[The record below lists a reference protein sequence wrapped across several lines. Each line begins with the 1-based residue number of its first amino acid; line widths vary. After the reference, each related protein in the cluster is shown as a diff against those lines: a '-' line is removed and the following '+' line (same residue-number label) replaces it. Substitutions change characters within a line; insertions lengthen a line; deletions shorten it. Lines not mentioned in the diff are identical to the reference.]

1 MPNQDGLRFL
11 FDIQDKISAKLAKI
25 EAKAKASAKNID
37 KAFTRA
43 SKSQQTNSAKAVAS
57 EQRRI
62 IAVEKSH
69 AKAVALL
76 QRESDARSR
85 STAKTVANEQ
95 KRIRAVEKSHA
106 RANALRASEAAKATQ
121 AANRTSAAQIKAEQ
135 KRIVAVEK
143 SHTKAVSLIK
153 RESDEFKRS
162 MGRMASAATV
172 AFAAVAGKA
181 IQMAGGYDLAMRS
194 VQAKTGATG
203 ALMDR
208 LSEQSRE
215 MGRTTVHSATEAA
228 RGQAFLA
235 QAGFDV
241 HEVLEALPATLA
253 LATSGE
259 LDLASA
265 ADIASNVLSGFRLET
280 DQAARVADVLA
291 KAADSSNT
299 NVAQL
304 GAALAKAAPSAAA
317 AKWSLEETAAAI
329 GKLSDAGIQG
339 EEAGTALKTMMA
351 KLAID
356 GGPAERLMAK
366 MGITVKDTTGQM
378 LPLNDILTA
387 LAPHANDVGVQ
398 FELLG
403 TRGGNAGLVLG
414 AVAQDAAVL
423 TEELID
429 SAGWAQKNADI
440 MAGGLWGAIKSIQSI
455 IESAYISFGERFTP
469 AIKTLAALFKT
480 LPSPIQE
487 VVVVVGSLAGAMGGL
502 MLMMPNVFGAIT
514 RLPAKLVALNAKIG
528 LSTLSVQGLTLAIKN
543 TWRALMGPV
552 GWVIAIVAATVAL
565 YKFWRATNAPDR
577 KLAKFES
584 DLEAV
589 NRRLLEFADSS
600 PGLVKALG
608 SQKAALERQIAAL
621 RASHPE
627 LEQAEADLEAL
638 ADTSEDL
645 AAVID
650 DDLIPAVEDFAEA
663 EADSAQEIIAI
674 EAAKRL
680 AIVGHM
686 QQRREA
692 ERAAND
698 ARVQG
703 EADAAQAIVDIAAAK
718 RRAIVLH
725 IQKRRDAEREAAEAT
740 DKVEQSSAKLN
751 VTLAAL
757 AGQMGGVAGQALNL
771 VASMVQTND
780 QLKEGEEGFSRVA
793 IGAAVVGGALQSI
806 GAEMGGTTGAIVSGV
821 GTIATAFATGGPF
834 GAAIAAAGL
843 LIKGLFSLGGPSEA
857 ELAARETFAGFHK
870 GVVETLGGTQAYIDE
885 VQRAV
890 NDGWDLT
897 HAEVRAGFI
906 LWGTQA
912 GLTYDEAFAK
922 YSQYEKAVR
931 EGNTSLMEQLDAE
944 FAQYRQTAEETAAAA
959 AAAWERAMSATMSAY
974 NRAKDAGVEAYDR
987 IFEAAIA
994 SGATQEQATE
1004 RAERAQLR
1012 AAAKVLREERKKF
1025 VQLARFEA
1033 ILAEIR
1039 AGNAEGAVAAGNKA
1053 AREVGQA
1060 WDLSLGHI
1068 ADADELATGDR
1079 ITNATTVADHAIDES
1094 ERSTTAIVGD
1104 IESIPT
1110 TRTVNIDY
1118 HGMQTGTHG
1127 GVDVDL
1133 DIPGRAAGGPV
1144 LAGHRYRVGERGP
1157 EDFIP
1162 SRSGRIEPNGS
1173 SGGGGVDAKAIAK
1186 AVSAGLDGAQIKVD
1200 GRQLGRLVVRHQP
1213 LAVAELG
1220 GRR

>member
-43 SKSQQTNSAKAVAS
+43 SKSQQTNSAKAIAS

-62 IAVEKSH
+62 V
-69 AKAVALL
+69 
-76 QRESDARSR
+76 
-85 STAKTVANEQ
+85 
-95 KRIRAVEKSHA
+95 AVEKSHA
-106 RANALRASEAAKATQ
+106 RA
-121 AANRTSAAQIKAEQ
+121 IKLLQ
-135 KRIVAVEK
+135 
-143 SHTKAVSLIK
+143 

-203 ALMDR
+203 DLMDR

-366 MGITVKDTTGQM
+366 MGITVKDTTTGAM

-387 LAPHANDVGVQ
+387 LAPHANDVGLQ

-440 MAGGLWGAIKSIQSI
+440 MAGGLWGALKAIASIVD
-455 IESAYISFGERFTP
+455 SAYISLGERFTP
-469 AIKTLAALFKT
+469 AIKTLAGLFKK
-480 LPSPIQE
+480 LPNPIQE

-514 RLPAKLVALNAKIG
+514 RLPGKLVALNAKIG
-528 LSTLSVQGLTLAIKN
+528 VSTWSVKGLTLAIKN
-543 TWRALMGPV
+543 AWRALMGPV
-552 GWVIAIVAATVAL
+552 GWVIAITAATVAL
-565 YKFWRATNAPDR
+565 YKFWKATNSPDK

-621 RASHPE
+621 KKSHPE
-627 LEQAEADLEAL
+627 LEQAEEDLAAL

-650 DDLIPAVEDFAEA
+650 GDLIPAIEELTEA
-663 EADSAQEIIAI
+663 EQKAAQKIIDIARD
-674 EAAKRL
+674 KRM
-680 AIVGHM
+680 AIVAHIHL
-686 QQRREA
+686 RREA

-698 ARVQG
+698 ARVKG
-703 EADAAQAIVDIAAAK
+703 EADAAQAIVDIEAAK

-725 IQKRRDAEREAAEAT
+725 IQKRREALRDAELEAAEAA
-740 DKVEQSSAKLN
+740 DKAAAAADKATAANQRFALS
-751 VTLAAL
+751 LAL
-757 AGQMGGVAGQALNL
+757 IAGQVGGPYGQALNQMSAMMKAVDEDGKRTFTNMQAG
-771 VASMVQTND
+771 VA
-780 QLKEGEEGFSRVA
+780 GF
-793 IGAAVVGGALQSI
+793 GAALSVAGS
-806 GAEMGGTTGAIVSGV
+806 EMGGYGG
-821 GTIATAFATGGPF
+821 IAVETLGNVASALAKGDWI
-834 GAAIAAAGL
+834 GAAIAGLTGLGKALDRAFNGAQMAFNDLTDTIKDSLDAIRDGSLSAAEAWDKATNWEGNEEGYERLRDTQALWAEVGL
-843 LIKGLFSLGGPSEA
+843 SAEEATNWTARFNAANKNMDAEGLKALLVEYENIARAA
-857 ELAARETFAGFHK
+857 ELMNDAIAATISAFDRAKKAG
-870 GVVETLGGTQAYIDE
+870 TDAYDKVYLAAIE
-885 VQRAV
+885 S
-890 NDGWDLT
+890 
-897 HAEVRAGFI
+897 
-906 LWGTQA
+906 
-912 GLTYDEAFAK
+912 GLSQEEAIRKATAA
-922 YSQYEKAVR
+922 QEKA
-931 EGNTSLMEQLDAE
+931 
-944 FAQYRQTAEETAAAA
+944 
-959 AAAWERAMSATMSAY
+959 SA
-974 NRAKDAGVEAYDR
+974 K
-987 IFEAAIA
+987 ILAI
-994 SGATQEQATE
+994 E
-1004 RAERAQLR
+1004 
-1012 AAAKVLREERKKF
+1012 KKKF
-1025 VQLARFEA
+1025 IRIARFEA
-1033 ILAEIR
+1033 ALEAIR
-1039 AGNAEGAVAAGNKA
+1039 SGNAEGAADAADKA
-1053 AREVGQA
+1053 AREVAEAWEISLKAVTQA
-1060 WDLSLGHI
+1060 DSI
-1068 ADADELATGDR
+1068 ASQAMQKSSAATADKAVDEAARMAKGVRDALDR
-1079 ITNATTVADHAIDES
+1079 I
-1094 ERSTTAIVGD
+1094 
-1104 IESIPT
+1104 PT
-1110 TRTVNIDY
+1110 HRTVNIDY
-1118 HGMQTGTHG
+1118 FGQQTGSHG
-1127 GVDVDL
+1127 GDDP
-1133 DIPGRAAGGPV
+1133 PGRAAGGPV

-1173 SGGGGVDAKAIAK
+1173 SGGGGVDAKELAK